1 MSEVKQ
7 VVSSP
12 VVSGVSRVVARS
24 PVSPFLLVVVVVVV
38 VLLLP
43 SLSYYYYS
51 PLSLILFS
59 LSLYSLTLPLPI
71 LSIQIRSPYKKYYIS
86 ESVSFLINIPPSEH
100 LLNNTNPII
109 YFYLHLF
116 VLISERLFAIV
127 ICLIFPTMTARC
139 YCCAPATATT

>member
-24 PVSPFLLVVVVVVV
+24 PVSPFLLVVVVVV
-38 VLLLP
+38 LLLP

-59 LSLYSLTLPLPI
+59 LSLLPHSPSINSLHTNSLPI
-71 LSIQIRSPYKKYYIS
+71 QKVLHIRIGEFPYKHS
-86 ESVSFLINIPPSEH
+86 
-100 LLNNTNPII
+100 PI
-109 YFYLHLF
+109 
-116 VLISERLFAIV
+116 
-127 ICLIFPTMTARC
+127 
-139 YCCAPATATT
+139 